1 MKNKVLDTSGWREFR
16 IGDLFEKIKTNKLD
30 FKATDLKDKNDEL
43 YNLPALTAGVENQ
56 GLAYYVPKNNATI
69 LKNVISVSANG
80 ANAGITFYQP
90 NEFTVLQDSYAIQF
104 IDENMR
110 NKTTKLQYLFI
121 VSIFQSNIKPKF
133 DWKIKAG
140 WDRFKNESIKLPVD
154 SKGNIDW
161 DFMEKSIKETKKE
174 VEKILQSYKALKA
187 STNGGGGGLPLN
199 HSFVIA
205 SKQRDFLC
213 EGIMQIAQNLLAKLD
228 ISGWQEFRIGD
239 LFEIYTGR
247 DVIISKAKDGDI
259 PLISHQ
265 NTNNGV
271 VKYIE
276 KLDDRIL
283 FNHKITISLADRGVF
298 CAFSQNQDFHI
309 GTRVKALV
317 FKNQNITKEI
327 RLFFV
332 VAINILKIK
341 FTEYSKN
348 ATDKLPDLFIRL
360 PIDSKGQPD
369 FAFMENFIKNIEQ
382 EHSHKL
388 LKYYKALQTSTLTTN
403 GGGGY

>member
-1 MKNKVLDTSGWREFR
+1 
-16 IGDLFEKIKTNKLD
+16 
-30 FKATDLKDKNDEL
+30 
-43 YNLPALTAGVENQ
+43 
-56 GLAYYVPKNNATI
+56 
-69 LKNVISVSANG
+69 
-80 ANAGITFYQP
+80 
-90 NEFTVLQDSYAIQF
+90 
-104 IDENMR
+104 
-110 NKTTKLQYLFI
+110 
-121 VSIFQSNIKPKF
+121 
-133 DWKIKAG
+133 
-140 WDRFKNESIKLPVD
+140 
-154 SKGNIDW
+154 
-161 DFMEKSIKETKKE
+161 
-174 VEKILQSYKALKA
+174 
-187 STNGGGGGLPLN
+187 
-199 HSFVIA
+199 
-205 SKQRDFLC
+205 
-213 EGIMQIAQNLLAKLD
+213 MQIAQNLLAKLD

-332 VAINILKIK
+332 VVINVLQIK

-403 GGGGY
+403 GGGVLSFELEEYLSFCKNKTNICRKTTEIQWKKFTFDSIFTYERGKRYKKADHTSGEIPYISSSAFNNGIDNHVSPPPYMKIYANKLTLANSGSVGTCFYHPYSFVASDHCMVIWLKSRELNQQIALFLRAIFEKLKPKYAFDKEINNTRLRAEKFLLPTYTNGEIAFDFIESFIKALQKEAIKEVTLWSEKELKAYKKVLIERL